1 MFDLA
6 CEHSTHAEV
15 NLKNSKK
22 KFEQVNPDTRI
33 PPQRIQREFCKT
45 MACSPADDYVLHHDP
60 E

>member
-6 CEHSTHAEV
+6 CEHSAQVEV
-15 NLKNSKK
+15 NLKNN

-33 PPQRIQREFCKT
+33 LPQRIQREFCKT
-45 MACSPADDYVLHHDP
+45 MVCSPADDYVLHHDP